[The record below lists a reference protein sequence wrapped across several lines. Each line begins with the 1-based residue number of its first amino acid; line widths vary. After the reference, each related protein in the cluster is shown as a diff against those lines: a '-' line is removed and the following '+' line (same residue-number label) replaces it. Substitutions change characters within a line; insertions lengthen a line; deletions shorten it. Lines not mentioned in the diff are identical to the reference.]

1 MGGNRE
7 KLSAGGSLGSFAF
20 AEDGSALF
28 VEDGKLFQAS
38 ADTPPIQVDEL
49 PVGTSALSFV
59 QAGRSVVFSAITGAD
74 PAIYNS
80 GTTELYAADLT
91 LAPPAGGFSAADAS
105 LSEDARPTGIE
116 VRLARTASVTT
127 TVSFSVT
134 GGNAVAGLDY
144 TLGAG
149 PLSFAPSETVK
160 TLPLTILDRPHFNG
174 SRTLVITLGEPTLAA
189 APTMPMTITITILD
203 NEVGLFLPLVR
214 R

>member
-1 MGGNRE
+1 
-7 KLSAGGSLGSFAF
+7 
-20 AEDGSALF
+20 
-28 VEDGKLFQAS
+28 V
-38 ADTPPIQVDEL
+38 QV
-49 PVGTSALSFV
+49 
-59 QAGRSVVFSAITGAD
+59 GRSVVFPAVASAFGND
-74 PAIYNS
+74 PAS
-80 GTTELYAADLT
+80 GITELYAADIM

-105 LSEDARPTGIE
+105 ITEDAGPAGIE

-149 PLSFAPSETVK
+149 PLSFAPGETVK
-160 TLPLTILDRPHFNG
+160 TLPLTILDRPRFNG
-174 SRTLVITLGEPTLAA
+174 SRTLVITLGDPTLAA
-189 APTMPMTITITILD
+189 VPNRPTTITITILD